1 MPHRDGQGELELA
14 GGYPVS
20 ASDRRNPYVDVFR
33 SRRVAA
39 VLLLGFASGLP
50 LALTG
55 GTLQAWMATAGMDIR
70 TIGIFSLVGLPYTIK
85 FLWSPLMDRFAFPW
99 LGRRRGWIL
108 VTQLVLMLGIAVM
121 GAMSPQHAPLA
132 LGLLALAVAFIS
144 ASQDIVI
151 DAYRTDVL
159 RAPERG
165 AGAAVSVLGYRVA
178 MLVSGAL
185 ALILS
190 DQIGWQNTYWLMAGL
205 MTMGMLAAMLGPE
218 PEGVVSAPRTLQE
231 AVWGPLKD
239 FFTRPAVAWLLLLI
253 VLYKLGDAFAG
264 TLTTAFLIRGVGF
277 TATDV
282 GAINKGMGMIA
293 TIIGALFGGALMV
306 RLGLF
311 RSLLLFGALQA
322 LTNLTFM
329 VLAWMGKSYLM
340 MVAAVGL
347 ENLAGGMGTAAFV
360 VFLMTLCNKGFSATQ
375 FALLSALAAIGRV
388 FVGPPS
394 GYLVDTV
401 GWVTFFFITFL
412 TALPGLWLLW
422 LLRRRVS
429 ALH

>member
-1 MPHRDGQGELELA
+1 
-14 GGYPVS
+14 
-20 ASDRRNPYVDVFR
+20 
-33 SRRVAA
+33 
-39 VLLLGFASGLP
+39 
-50 LALTG
+50 
-55 GTLQAWMATAGMDIR
+55 
-70 TIGIFSLVGLPYTIK
+70 
-85 FLWSPLMDRFAFPW
+85 